1 MYGGGQM
8 AQSGVS
14 QDDLYAFMMTAGA
27 AERVARYRQEAE
39 KFRKLAQTEN
49 DGSLREE
56 LLSLAK
62 QYDALADGLTPRD
75 TG

>member
-1 MYGGGQM
+1 
-8 AQSGVS
+8 
-14 QDDLYAFMMTAGA
+14 MMTAGA

-39 KFRKLAQTEN
+39 KFRQLAQTEN
-49 DGSLREE
+49 DGSLRDE

-62 QYDALADGLTPRD
+62 QYDALADGLLPRE